1 VVISDFGISTV
12 LKEGSRA
19 NTFCGTSFYLAP
31 EIIQKNE
38 YSYEVDL
45 WSMGCL
51 TYFLYFPLHT
61 RFPLCPKVSTNNP
74 PCRLFHSPPFEGEV
88 PEIFTPI
95 LAGRFSL
102 ERDPPLS
109 DDGTCPPLLCCSE

>member
-61 RFPLCPKVSTNNP
+61 RFPPLSTSK
-74 PCRLFHSPPFEGEV
+74 HKQ
-88 PEIFTPI
+88 
-95 LAGRFSL
+95 
-102 ERDPPLS
+102 PPL
-109 DDGTCPPLLCCSE
+109 